1 MRKRDAQRHL
11 ITLEYLVSNGMVK
24 VRPVCCCQQLN
35 SPGFFGRER
44 AEEAGEDHLRRRRMN
59 K

>member
-1 MRKRDAQRHL
+1 MRKRDTQRHL
-11 ITLEYLVSNGMVK
+11 ITLEYVISDGMVK
-24 VRPVCCCQQLN
+24 TRAVCCCEKLD
-35 SPGFFGRER
+35 SPAFFGREK